1 MSKFKVGDAV
11 LYNNR
16 EPGIV
21 IEVNSDE
28 GDFDYDVELNN
39 GTEITKTF
47 SNNLKPITRFEQLK
61 HKKNYGPLSRS
72 ERIDYIHYY
81 NQMENEKE
89 NNPSSDFKR
98 LNKEVESLFPGLTF
112 LKKAGKRKSRK
123 IKKRKTRKETKKRR
137 TSKRK
142 KTQGRK
148 RFGRS

>member
-11 LYNNR
+11 LYNNI

-47 SNNLKPITRFEQLK
+47 SNNLKPITRLEQLK
-61 HKKNYGPLSRS
+61 HKKKYGPLSQS
-72 ERIDYIHYY
+72 EMIDYIHFY
-81 NQMENEKE
+81 NQMEDQKE
-89 NNPSSDFKR
+89 NNPSSDFKQ
-98 LNKEVESLFPGLTF
+98 LNKEVETLFPGLKF

-123 IKKRKTRKETKKRR
+123 IKKRKTRKGKGKK
-137 TSKRK
+137 
-142 KTQGRK
+142 GRK
-148 RFGRS
+148 SRK

>member
-1 MSKFKVGDAV
+1 MSKFKVGDAI

-21 IEVNSDE
+21 LEVNSDE
-28 GDFDYDVELNN
+28 GDFDYDVELND
-39 GTEITKTF
+39 GTEITTF

-61 HKKNYGPLSRS
+61 HKLKNYGSLSES

-89 NNPSSDFKR
+89 NIPSYAFKN
-98 LNKEVESLFPGLTF
+98 LNKEVETLFPGLTF

-123 IKKRKTRKETKKRR
+123 IKKRTKKRR

-142 KTQGRK
+142 KTQGQK
-148 RFGRS
+148 RFGRR